1 MRPHE
6 KSRCSERNG
15 QRGVFSLFGALDRVP
30 RLENEIN
37 FTAVRAMEKAEEWE
51 SVF

>member
-1 MRPHE
+1 MKNQDAPKE
-6 KSRCSERNG
+6 MGKGES
-15 QRGVFSLFGALDRVP
+15 SLFGALDRVP